1 MIRSPRART
10 PRSGAEPGYPR
21 GVPTRDRDRAKPPP
35 PRWAAQAGFV
45 ASALAVFTCGWLAMH
60 TNDWRLMLLYTVLA
74 LGAAAL
80 ASFASRRR

>member
-1 MIRSPRART
+1 
-10 PRSGAEPGYPR
+10 
-21 GVPTRDRDRAKPPP
+21 VPTPDPQRSKSPLPG
-35 PRWAAQAGFV
+35 WASQAGFV

-80 ASFASRRR
+80 ATWVRQR

>member
-1 MIRSPRART
+1 M
-10 PRSGAEPGYPR
+10 
-21 GVPTRDRDRAKPPP
+21 
-35 PRWAAQAGFV
+35 
-45 ASALAVFTCGWLAMH
+45 FTCGWLAMH